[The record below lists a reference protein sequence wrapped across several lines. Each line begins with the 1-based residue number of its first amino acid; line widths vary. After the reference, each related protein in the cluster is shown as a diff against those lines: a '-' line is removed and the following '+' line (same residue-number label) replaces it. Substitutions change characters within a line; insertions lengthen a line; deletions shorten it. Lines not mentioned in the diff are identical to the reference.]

1 MRRRGIYIK
10 NKEEESTT
18 GIVTVDEDDEIASQ
32 HSKIIVDRI
41 SSSLSILKGQVYK
54 DIIKCH
60 LSYVKSNY
68 GTATIVFNGYGQ
80 MSKITNKEDE

>member
-1 MRRRGIYIK
+1 MRRRGIYTK

-41 SSSLSILKGQVYK
+41 SSSLSILKRSGLQGHNQV
-54 DIIKCH
+54 
-60 LSYVKSNY
+60 SS
-68 GTATIVFNGYGQ
+68 
-80 MSKITNKEDE
+80 

>member
-41 SSSLSILKGQVYK
+41 SSSLSILKRSGLQRHNQV
-54 DIIKCH
+54 
-60 LSYVKSNY
+60 SS
-68 GTATIVFNGYGQ
+68 
-80 MSKITNKEDE
+80 

>member
-18 GIVTVDEDDEIASQ
+18 GIVTVDEDDETASQ

-41 SSSLSILKGQVYK
+41 SSSLSILKRSGLQRHNRV
-54 DIIKCH
+54 
-60 LSYVKSNY
+60 SS
-68 GTATIVFNGYGQ
+68 
-80 MSKITNKEDE
+80 

>member
-32 HSKIIVDRI
+32 HSKIIVDGGFLFDRVFW
-41 SSSLSILKGQVYK
+41 KGQMYE

-60 LSYVKSNY
+60 VSYVKSNY
-68 GTATIVFNGYGQ
+68 GTAKIVFDGYGK
-80 MSKITNKEDE
+80 MST